1 MHIQVRTS
9 DYTYKYEVIF
19 RDINNDN
26 IKLGKAPERID
37 EKKIE
42 QFLKWSNILIFSQLQ
57 LLGVKICW
65 MMGWCTGH
73 RFEMCLRLLSV

>member
-1 MHIQVRTS
+1 MEALNFAHSESEVTNQQSFVHIQVRTS

-37 EKKIE
+37 EKKNRAIS
-42 QFLKWSNILIFSQLQ
+42 KM
-57 LLGVKICW
+57 K
-65 MMGWCTGH
+65 
-73 RFEMCLRLLSV
+73 